1 MVGGLWARISVGCG
15 GQEGRRIE
23 YGTMSGVPAKMRS
36 SSRPLIGT
44 ADVARSDVAGE
55 ASIWR

>member
-1 MVGGLWARISVGCG
+1 MVGGLWARISAGCG

-55 ASIWR
+55 ASI